1 MNITPN
7 TNINTNFF
15 ELAHYIDGYTMA
27 DVLKVFPDARM
38 EGYEDEEKGYDGIE
52 AGFSTWGGNFYLYSR
67 WGRVR
72 LGCLDG
78 ERNSHAEVW
87 LNAIKS
93 ALASHKGN

>member
-1 MNITPN
+1 MTLTPN
-7 TNINTNFF
+7 NSINVNGFS
-15 ELAHYIDGYTMA
+15 LAHYLDGYTME

-52 AGFSTWGGNFYLYSR
+52 AGFSTWGGNFYIYSR
-67 WGRVR
+67 WGHVR

-78 ERNSHAEVW
+78 ERNPHAEVW

-93 ALASHKGN
+93 ALAAHKGN